1 MREVRVGNSLRGQ
14 SAVVTGAAQ
23 GLGFAVASR
32 LLDEGAQVSL
42 WDREDCA
49 LNAAIEALGPRDRVH
64 TAVADVTSEKQIDAA
79 RNDTIE
85 RFGSV
90 SILINNA
97 GISGRHCAAWELP
110 LTDWQKVIDVNMTG
124 VFLCCRAFTPIM
136 LKAGYGRIVNIASV
150 AGKEPSPFISA
161 YATSKAGVIGFTKT
175 LGRELVES
183 GITVN
188 CVTPAAIRTAIF
200 DQWPEDYVRGL
211 LAKIPMGRFGQ
222 PAELAD
228 LVAWIASPQASFTT
242 GAVFDISGG
251 RSDY

>member
-1 MREVRVGNSLRGQ
+1 VGESLRGQ
-14 SAVVTGAAQ
+14 AAVVTGAAQ
-23 GLGFAVASR
+23 GLGFAIAKR
-32 LLDEGAQVSL
+32 LLDEGARVSL
-42 WDREDCA
+42 WDREDHA
-49 LNAAIEALGPRDRVH
+49 LKGAVEALGRCERVH
-64 TAVADVTSEKQIDAA
+64 AAVADVTSEALIDAA
-79 RNDTIE
+79 RDETLK

-97 GISGRHCAAWELP
+97 GISGKHCAAWDLP
-110 LTDWQKVIDVNMTG
+110 LSEWQRVIDVNMTG
-124 VFLCCRAFTPIM
+124 VFLCCRAFTPTM
-136 LKAGYGRIVNIASV
+136 LKAGYGRIINIASV

-175 LGRELVES
+175 LGRELVAS

-200 DQWPEDYVRGL
+200 DQWPEDYVQGL
-211 LAKIPMGRFGQ
+211 LEKIPMGRFGQ

-228 LVAWIASPQASFTT
+228 LVAWIASPHASFTT
-242 GAVFDISGG
+242 GSVFDLSGG